1 MATGSCLKDKVWQ
14 SQQSGHSSLT
24 RELRV
29 AQTLTLAK
37 EHQGHPGSDSPSLS
51 GNCSHIHCR
60 FSWSHFFLSWGFGSY
75 RLVSSIKSNISN
87 YWWLHQLNK
96 GVHSAGVPSRTTK
109 IAAPSAPWWSRR
121 CYWMIIHILGAPFV
135 YWKGRRVM
143 SPCPRIGVSHRCY
156 FGIHCYQVNFRFAV
170 SFLRHHFMLMRLCIY
185 LWLIILY
192 EKIILFFFFPL
203 QPFSENTS
211 MSIMAATSLLGGE
224 NGLD

>member
-51 GNCSHIHCR
+51 GNRSHIHCR

-87 YWWLHQLNK
+87 YYFELRKNFMLKNFIFLSK
-96 GVHSAGVPSRTTK
+96 TK
-109 IAAPSAPWWSRR
+109 I
-121 CYWMIIHILGAPFV
+121 
-135 YWKGRRVM
+135 K
-143 SPCPRIGVSHRCY
+143 
-156 FGIHCYQVNFRFAV
+156 
-170 SFLRHHFMLMRLCIY
+170 
-185 LWLIILY
+185 
-192 EKIILFFFFPL
+192 
-203 QPFSENTS
+203 
-211 MSIMAATSLLGGE
+211 SLLNLRE
-224 NGLD
+224 FYLFIFKCL